1 MAGLSGLEFL
11 GTAIIS
17 FYTINLFVN
26 RISGNNKE
34 VWDTYNKA
42 FLSHWSVDLKL
53 SSISKIF
60 VFK

>member
-1 MAGLSGLEFL
+1 MPYIPSAVQFWNKKKKKKKKLRNKWLDFQELEFL

-34 VWDTYNKA
+34 V
-42 FLSHWSVDLKL
+42 
-53 SSISKIF
+53 
-60 VFK
+60 